1 MSHTPV
7 RCEHDSIKWFPRGT
21 VEKYSPDQSA
31 FAEARLAEQL
41 SWRRRP
47 LVARFGL
54 DRLLLGRPVVVARL
68 HGDWL
73 RDLFPA
79 GPELGYGYTVGN
91 SLVNG
96 GLDALTGLLTGTGS
110 KQALTGGATPQVV
123 CGVGSG
129 TNATTATMTA
139 LQLDGTAA
147 NGSTGAFY
155 QSMDA
160 NYPAVDG
167 TVHGQLDGQAT
178 VTGSNGNLNWQE
190 WCWASS
196 TVAVGATT
204 GATLANVPAT
214 GTKVMFNRWTG
225 TSLGTKGSGATWVFS
240 TTITFS

>member
-1 MSHTPV
+1 MAHTLD

-31 FAEARLAEQL
+31 WAESRLAGQL

-47 LVARFGL
+47 LVVRFGL
-54 DRLLLGRPVVVARL
+54 DRLLGRPVQVARL

-79 GPELGYGYTVGN
+79 GPELGYGYTEGN

-96 GLDALTGLLTGTGS
+96 GLDALANLLVTTGTP
-110 KQALTGGATPQVV
+110 QALTNTHTIV
-123 CGVGSG
+123 GVGSG
-129 TNATTATMTA
+129 TTAAAPTQTA
-139 LQLDGTAA
+139 LAADGTTP
-147 NGSTGAFY
+147 NGTTGAWY
-155 QSMDA
+155 QATDTG
-160 NYPAVDG
+160 YPQVDG
-167 TVHGQLDGQAT
+167 SVHGQLDGQTT

-196 TVAVGATT
+196 TVAIGAST
-204 GATLANVPAT
+204 GSTLASVTA
-214 GTKVMFNRWTG
+214 GTEVMFNRWTG

-240 TTITFS
+240 TTVTFS